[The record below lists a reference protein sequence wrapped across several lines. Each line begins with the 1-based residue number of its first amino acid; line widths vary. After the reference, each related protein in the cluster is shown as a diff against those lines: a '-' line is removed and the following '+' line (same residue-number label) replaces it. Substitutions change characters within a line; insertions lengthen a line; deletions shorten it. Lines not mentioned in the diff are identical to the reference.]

1 MAEPQQNLPRQKR
14 IQRIQLEPYDDV
26 VSVRDRFQF
35 VNAGRV
41 LLVFPANGKILRRKL
56 DLVLIQR
63 EAARRD
69 LRLAL
74 VTSDPDIASHAKEL
88 NISAFFTIEQARTQR
103 WKRPRNKVF
112 VDRED
117 RPQPEHDPYELM
129 QAASRLK
136 PPPGKATQA
145 FRRTMRG
152 VIFGVAVLILLFG
165 VYAVLPSA
173 TVTVTPFRDQLNI
186 SVPLMADPAITQ
198 PIPESKRV
206 PAETR
211 QFLQDATATI
221 QTTGLRTAESEL
233 AEGKV
238 VFTNETG
245 LATFIP
251 AGTVVQ
257 NIAAPPI
264 QFETL
269 EDVALPA
276 RQGATVEVDIRALEN
291 SSGLRGNLDA
301 RAIERVIG
309 PLEGTVSVI
318 NVNPTFGAGV
328 REASFVTDEDHNRLV
343 TLARQQIL
351 SNAQNT
357 LRLAADS
364 SQYYAIS
371 EIEIIEERQLIY
383 SANVNE
389 PADSVSLTMQAQVQA
404 VVIDLTQARLVA
416 FANLGSYVQAGREL
430 DDSSLNYRIG
440 TVNPPNENGQ
450 YAFEMRVEGST
461 RVAIDPNQVK
471 DLVAGKSENE
481 AREILN
487 REFVLDPQSAIEI
500 STWPGFLGRLPI
512 LPVRINV
519 NVQGG

>member
-1 MAEPQQNLPRQKR
+1 
-14 IQRIQLEPYDDV
+14 
-26 VSVRDRFQF
+26 
-35 VNAGRV
+35 
-41 LLVFPANGKILRRKL
+41 
-56 DLVLIQR
+56 
-63 EAARRD
+63 
-69 LRLAL
+69 
-74 VTSDPDIASHAKEL
+74 
-88 NISAFFTIEQARTQR
+88 
-103 WKRPRNKVF
+103 
-112 VDRED
+112 
-117 RPQPEHDPYELM
+117 M

-173 TVTVTPFRDQLNI
+173 TITVAPFHDQLNI

-291 SSGLRGNLDA
+291 SSGLRG
-301 RAIERVIG
+301 
-309 PLEGTVSVI
+309 
-318 NVNPTFGAGV
+318 
-328 REASFVTDEDHNRLV
+328 
-343 TLARQQIL
+343 
-351 SNAQNT
+351 
-357 LRLAADS
+357 
-364 SQYYAIS
+364 
-371 EIEIIEERQLIY
+371 
-383 SANVNE
+383 
-389 PADSVSLTMQAQVQA
+389 
-404 VVIDLTQARLVA
+404 
-416 FANLGSYVQAGREL
+416 
-430 DDSSLNYRIG
+430 
-440 TVNPPNENGQ
+440 
-450 YAFEMRVEGST
+450 
-461 RVAIDPNQVK
+461 
-471 DLVAGKSENE
+471 
-481 AREILN
+481 
-487 REFVLDPQSAIEI
+487 
-500 STWPGFLGRLPI
+500 
-512 LPVRINV
+512 
-519 NVQGG
+519 